1 MFLVNSR
8 LGLFSATSGKYF
20 TSYLII
26 SPPKATLLPKLRV
39 HFAEF
44 LNAGSLAR
52 LRIFI
57 SPTCVGFGTVPESL
71 ILRDYFLAPWL
82 HALRFSVDPHRLN
95 HSPQPADLP
104 ADLISSWLRPGLP
117 SPGCASPHA
126 SSLRNSQGYG
136 NMNPFP
142 IDYAFQ
148 PRLRGRLTLGRRPLP
163 RKPPASGGWESH
175 PSFRYSYQ
183 HSHFRYL
190 QHPSQNTFISI
201 RNAPLPL
208 HIPKYMQPVASVLC
222 LAPLHFRRMTTRP
235 VSCYAL
241 FQGMAASKPTSW
253 MSLQSYH
260 LLHLA

>member
-1 MFLVNSR
+1 MN
-8 LGLFSATSGKYF
+8 
-20 TSYLII
+20 
-26 SPPKATLLPKLRV
+26 
-39 HFAEF
+39 FAEF

-71 ILRDYFLAPWL
+71 NLRDYFSAPWL

-104 ADLISSWLRPGLP
+104 ADLISSRLRPGLP
-117 SPGCASPHA
+117 SPGCTSPHA
-126 SSLRNSQGYG
+126 SSLRNFQGYG

-163 RKPPASGGWESH
+163 RNPPASGGWESH

-201 RNAPLPL
+201 RNAPLPST
-208 HIPKYMQPVASVLC
+208 HRASTVSQSAASVPN

-253 MSLQSYH
+253 MSLQSHH
-260 LLHLA
+260 LSHLARL